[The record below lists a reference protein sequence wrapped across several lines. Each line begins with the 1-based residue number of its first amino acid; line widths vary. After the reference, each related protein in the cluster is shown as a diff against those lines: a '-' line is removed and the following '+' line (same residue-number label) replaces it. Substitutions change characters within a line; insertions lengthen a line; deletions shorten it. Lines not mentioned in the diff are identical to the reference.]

1 MIPLIAALVNAGL
14 GLIGNAVATKGKELV
29 EDKLGVNLD
38 NMLGTEEG
46 RIKLAQLQSQHEEF
60 LINADISKK
69 TQELEAIKIEQ
80 ANTSDARDMQKEA
93 LKQSDVFSKRYIYYF
108 STVWSVISMIYIFLI
123 TFMPIPPPNVRFADN
138 ILGFLLGTVIATMFN
153 FFLGSSKS
161 SLDKNITIANLQ
173 NVAK

>member
-38 NMLGTEEG
+38 NMMGTEEG

-60 LINADISKK
+60 LINADIAKK
-69 TQELEAIKIEQ
+69 NQELEAVKIDQ

-93 LKQSDVFSKRYIYYF
+93 LKQSDVFSKRFIYYF
-108 STVWSVISMIYIFLI
+108 SSIWSVISMIYIFLI
-123 TFMPIPPPNVRFADN
+123 TFMAIPQANVRFADT

-161 SLDKNITIANLQ
+161 SLDKNVTIEQLKDAG
-173 NVAK
+173 K

>member
-1 MIPLIAALVNAGL
+1 MLPIIAELVSAGL

-38 NMLGTEEG
+38 KMMGTEEG
-46 RIKLAQLQSQHEEF
+46 RIKLAQLQSDHEEF

-69 TQELEAIKIEQ
+69 NQELEAVKIEQ

-123 TFMPIPPPNVRFADN
+123 TFQTIPTANIRFADT

-161 SLDKNITIANLQ
+161 SHDKNITIENLKDA
-173 NVAK
+173 AK